1 MDCTCQV
8 SLVHELLQ
16 ARILEWVAMPSSGRS
31 SCPRDQTSISLSPE
45 LAAGL
50 FTTSADPIS
59 LKSIYIHNWPTPAM
73 CVSAIKL
80 LAVVGRSRPVFPYLA
95 LGCCSWASEPHFC
108 LTRCSWLGSSNRRH
122 LGEKQ
127 GRRRER
133 PTCSFLSCLSPFG
146 LPSSTSSPWQRHF
159 LPVAAAEAS
168 LQLPQ
173 PLQSQLSDISLRDAS
188 TSLKVWA
195 QAHAS
200 FHSSSDTSSGG
211 LSFSSQGP
219 SSEASHF

>member
-1 MDCTCQV
+1 MNFSRQEYWSGLPCPPPGDLPV
-8 SLVHELLQ
+8 PGIKPASLCLLNWQ
-16 ARILEWVAMPSSGRS
+16 LG
-31 SCPRDQTSISLSPE
+31 SLP
-45 LAAGL
+45 LALIQFPWNL
-50 FTTSADPIS
+50 FTYTTGP
-59 LKSIYIHNWPTPAM
+59 PPAT

-80 LAVVGRSRPVFPYLA
+80 LAVLGRSRPVFPYLA

-108 LTRCSWLGSSNRRH
+108 LTRCSLLGSSNRRH
-122 LGEKQ
+122 SGETQ

-168 LQLPQ
+168 LPLPQ
-173 PLQSQLSDISLRDAS
+173 PLQSQHSDISLRDAS
-188 TSLKVWA
+188 TSLKGWA
-195 QAHAS
+195 QAHGS
-200 FHSSSDTSSGG
+200 SHSSSDTSSGG